1 MSQNTNTKALVSAL
15 TMMTAIGGAAAC
27 YLFLKRRNENQD
39 IHPHTVCVTLPPW
52 AVQELR
58 HNSSKTFTSDEEMM
72 RFAIH
77 LSQMNVD
84 QGTGG
89 PFGTAIFERMPDQTA
104 KLVSV
109 GVNRVVPL
117 WNSTLH
123 GEVVAIQMAQSKLKS
138 FTLLIPETTG
148 NVAAAS
154 ASADVTPCRIRRFE
168 LFTSCEPC
176 CMCLGAVLW
185 SGISRMVCGA
195 TKEDAE
201 KIGFDEGP
209 VFEESYAHLN
219 KAGISVTKLV
229 LREEGRKVLNHYAS
243 FGPIYVSTHGL

>member
-1 MSQNTNTKALVSAL
+1 MSKNTKSIFAALAVSA
-15 TMMTAIGGAAAC
+15 ISGAAAC
-27 YLFLKRRNENQD
+27 YLHLLMKRRRNSQD
-39 IHPHTVCVTLPPW
+39 LHPHTVSVTLPEW
-52 AVQELR
+52 AVQELKR
-58 HNSSKTFTSDEEMM
+58 HSSQIFTSDEEMM

-89 PFGTAIFERMPDQTA
+89 PFGTAIYERMPDHSA
-104 KLVSV
+104 KLISI

-117 WNSTLH
+117 QNSTLH

-138 FTLLIPETTG
+138 FTLQIPSSD
-148 NVAAAS
+148 NDAAN
-154 ASADVTPCRIRRFE
+154 CRIRRFE

-209 VFEESYAHLN
+209 VFQESYAHLE
-219 KAGISVTKLV
+219 KSGVSVTKLV
-229 LREEGRKVLNHYAS
+229 LREEGRRVLNHYAS